1 MSRGAAGT
9 GRTAVR
15 LLCTVRGCAEPLAQ
29 EGARWFCA
37 RNHSFDQHRSG
48 ALNLLQP
55 QDRRSKNPG
64 DSREA
69 AEARRRLAEAGHS
82 DAVHRAIAH
91 AIAAKA
97 RGGSATLLDVGCGEG
112 AFLRHLAAVSGLERH
127 GVDISAPAIE
137 MAAKAA
143 PEVLFVVANAD
154 RFLPYADRSFDFVT
168 SIDARAN
175 ATEFARVVR
184 PGGLVLV
191 AVPAPDDLIEL
202 RERVQGAKVEKARA
216 PRVEADLAAGFALLD
231 RTTVRESRLF
241 DVPALRAIL
250 TATYRGFRQSERSAV
265 DALAAMTVTL
275 SHEVLAFE
283 PRPASVPPM

>member
-1 MSRGAAGT
+1 MSRGGAGT
-9 GRTAVR
+9 GRTEVR
-15 LLCTVRGCAEPLAQ
+15 LLCTVRGCAEPLVQ
-29 EGARWFCA
+29 EGARWLCA

-64 DSREA
+64 DSRDA
-69 AEARRRLAEAGHS
+69 AQARRRLAEAGHG
-82 DAVHRAIAH
+82 DAVHRALSH

-97 RGGSATLLDVGCGEG
+97 GGRSATLLDVGCGEG
-112 AFLRHLAAVSGLERH
+112 AFLRHLSAVRGLERH
-127 GVDISAPAIE
+127 GVDISAPSIE

-154 RFLPYADRSFDFVT
+154 RFLPYADHSFDFLT
-168 SIDARAN
+168 SVDARVN
-175 ATEFARVVR
+175 AGEFARVLR

-202 RERVQGAKVEKARA
+202 RERVQGARVEKSRA
-216 PRVEADLAAGFALLD
+216 PRVETEMAEAFALLD
-231 RTTVRESRLF
+231 RTFARDTRTF
-241 DVPALRAIL
+241 DAPTLRAIL
-250 TATYRGFRQSERSAV
+250 TATYRGFRQSERAAV
-265 DALAAMTVTL
+265 ESLSAMTVTL

-283 PRPASVPPM
+283 RLP